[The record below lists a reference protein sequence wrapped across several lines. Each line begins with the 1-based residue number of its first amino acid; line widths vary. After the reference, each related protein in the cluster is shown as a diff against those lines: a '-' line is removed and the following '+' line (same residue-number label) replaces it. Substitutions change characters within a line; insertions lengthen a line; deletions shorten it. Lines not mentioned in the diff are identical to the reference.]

1 MNAWA
6 PLRVPLFRRVW
17 LVFLATQTVTWMQTV
32 GAVEVIG
39 GLGGSAA
46 QLALVQTAISLPGFL
61 LALLA
66 GAVADVVDRRRLLI
80 AMQAWALVV
89 AVALT
94 FLTATGTITIAGVLL
109 LTFALGAG
117 VAMTGPSFQA
127 IVPDVVPRD
136 QLVGAVALNGVS
148 INLARAIG
156 PALGGVV
163 LAVSSAAVL
172 FGIEG
177 ATIVAALLVIVAL
190 RSLPSGDDDPERLG
204 GALRVGLR
212 FALLH
217 RPLVLVLVRAGAF
230 VLPASALWALL
241 PVAASEQLSLG
252 ASGYGILLACLGGG
266 AVAGATLL
274 PKLRARLGL
283 DLLVAGGTIVTAAV
297 LVLLSLL
304 HEPVVAG
311 VALVLCGGA
320 WIAVLSS
327 LNAAAQFVAPAW
339 ARARALGAYQ
349 TIFQGGLAGGSALW
363 GVVTDATSLDT
374 ALVIAAIALAATAAL
389 APLLRL
395 GGLDALDLRPALS
408 WPEPHLDLHEGD
420 RPRPVL
426 TERRY
431 RVAPEQVDAFLA
443 AMSELRRVRRRDG
456 ATSWTLYEEAA
467 VPGLYVEAFTS
478 PSWEEHVRQSRRFTH
493 EDQPLRDRIAAL
505 SSTPPDG
512 EDVIHLLGVRRG
524 G

>member
-1 MNAWA
+1 MSAWT

-17 LVFLATQTVTWMQTV
+17 TVFLATQTVTWMQTV
-32 GAVEVIG
+32 GAVAVIG
-39 GLGGSAA
+39 SLGGSAG
-46 QLALVQTAISLPGFL
+46 QLALVQTAVSLPAFL

-80 AMQAWALVV
+80 AMQAWTLAVVV
-89 AVALT
+89 AVTL
-94 FLTATGTITIAGVLL
+94 LSATGAITIAAVLL

-117 VAMTGPSFQA
+117 VAMTAPSFQA

-136 QLVGAVALNGVS
+136 QLAGAVALNGVS

-156 PALGGVV
+156 PAVGGLVI
-163 LAVSSAAVL
+163 AASSATAL
-172 FGIEG
+172 FGIEAG
-177 ATIVAALLVIVAL
+177 VIVAALVVLLAL
-190 RSLPSGDDDPERLG
+190 RGLPSGEDDPERLG

-217 RPLVLVLVRAGAF
+217 RPLVVVLVRAGAF

-241 PVAASEQLSLG
+241 PVVAHEQLSMG
-252 ASGYGILLACLGGG
+252 ASGYGVLLGCLGAG

-274 PKLRARLGL
+274 PKLRAQLGL
-283 DLLVAGGTIVTAAV
+283 DLLVAGGSLATAAV

-304 HEPVVAG
+304 RTPVLAG
-311 VALVLCGGA
+311 VLLVLCGGA

-349 TIFQGGLAGGSALW
+349 TVFQGGLAGGSALW
-363 GVVTDATSLDT
+363 GLVTDATSLDA
-374 ALVIAAIALAATAAL
+374 ALVVAAVALAASAGLAAV
-389 APLLRL
+389 LRL
-395 GGLDALDLRPALS
+395 QGLDALDLRPALS
-408 WPEPHLDLHEGD
+408 WPEPHLDVHEGG

-431 RVAPEQVDAFLA
+431 RVADANVDRFVA
-443 AMSELRRVRRRDG
+443 AMCELRRVRRRDG
-456 ATSWTLYEEAA
+456 ATSWTLYEDAA
-467 VPGLYVEAFTS
+467 VPGTYVEAFTS
-478 PSWEEHVRQSRRFTH
+478 PSWEEHLRQSRRFTQ
-493 EDQPLRDRIAAL
+493 EDQALRDRIAAL

-512 EDVIHLLGVRRG
+512 RDVVHLLGVRRRD
-524 G
+524 